1 VKSPRE
7 IQDERFTALL
17 MRQLGPQVLGWLE
30 DPDLTDFM
38 VNADGRAWVCTHS
51 RGMFDAGFTL
61 PPTQVEAIIGTV
73 AAAIGTVADANHPI
87 IEGELHFNRVRFEG
101 LMPPIV
107 EAASMA
113 LRKPAQVLFT
123 LADYVRDKIIR
134 PSWATVLSDAVA
146 HKESIVLAGVTG
158 SGKTTLAAALL
169 NEMVERS
176 DPTDRYVVLEDT
188 REIQCRAENVL
199 FLRSNDKVDLT
210 RLVRAAM
217 RLFPTR
223 IIVGETRG
231 ADALALL
238 KAWLTHLGGVTSVHA
253 VNVKAALSRLN
264 AFVQEAGVPAQPEL
278 IAETVNLILLIEGIG
293 KHRRVTE
300 LARVEG
306 YSPSEG
312 FKLSPV

>member
-7 IQDERFTALL
+7 IQDERYIALL
-17 MRQLGPQVLGWLE
+17 MRQLGPQVLGWLD
-30 DPDLTDFM
+30 DPELTDFM
-38 VNADGRAWVCTHS
+38 VNADGRVWVRTHK
-51 RGMFDAGFTL
+51 RGTFDAGLTL
-61 PPTQVEAIIGTV
+61 PATQVEAIIGTV
-73 AAAIGTVADANHPI
+73 AAALGTVADADHPI
-87 IEGELHFNRVRFEG
+87 IEGELHFNRIRFEG
-101 LMPPIV
+101 VMPPIV

-123 LADYVRDKIIR
+123 LADYVRDGIIA
-134 PSWATVLSDAVA
+134 PSWATLVSDAVA
-146 HKESIVLAGVTG
+146 RKESVVLAGVTG

-176 DPTDRYVVLEDT
+176 DATDRYVVLEDT

-199 FLRSNDKVDLT
+199 FLRSNDQIDLT

-231 ADALALL
+231 AETLALL
-238 KAWLTHLGGVTSVHA
+238 KAWLTHLGGVTTVHA
-253 VNVKAALSRLN
+253 TSVRAALTRLN
-264 AFVQEAGVPAQPEL
+264 SLIQEAGVPAQPEL
-278 IAETVNLILLIEGIG
+278 IAETVNLIGLIEDTKAG
-293 KHRRVTE
+293 RRVTE
-300 LARVEG
+300 LARLDG
-306 YSPSEG
+306 YSSSEG

>member
-1 VKSPRE
+1 MKSPRE
-7 IQDERFTALL
+7 IQDERFIALL

-38 VNADGRAWVCTHS
+38 VNADGRVWVCTHE
-51 RGMFDAGFTL
+51 RGMFDAGFSL
-61 PPTQVEAIIGTV
+61 PPTQIEAIIGTV
-73 AAAIGTVADANHPI
+73 AAAIGTVADRYHPI
-87 IEGELHFNRVRFEG
+87 IEGELHFNRIRFEG

-107 EAASMA
+107 EAPSIA
-113 LRKPAQVLFT
+113 LRKPAQVLYT
-123 LADYVRDKIIR
+123 LADYVRDGIIKA
-134 PSWATVLSDAVA
+134 SWATVLSDAIANKQSVA
-146 HKESIVLAGVTG
+146 IAGVTG

-169 NEMVERS
+169 NEMVERA
-176 DPTDRYVVLEDT
+176 DPADRYVVLEDA

-199 FLRSNDKVDLT
+199 FLRSNDQVDLT

-231 ADALALL
+231 AEALALL

-253 VNVKAALSRLN
+253 TTVKAALSRLN

-278 IAETVNLILLIEGIG
+278 IAETINFIVLIEGIG
-293 KHRRVTE
+293 KERRVTD
-300 LARVEG
+300 LVRVEG
-306 YSPSEG
+306 YSPTEG